1 MSNTRSFFMNNIE
14 YTPPTD
20 EAIIEELKKAED
32 KILWQKQTGD
42 IYAKLSF
49 IILVYFKNDNSP
61 EKKLKTINLLERFK
75 VAIR

>member
-1 MSNTRSFFMNNIE
+1 MINIE

-20 EAIIEELKKAED
+20 EAIIDELKKAED
-32 KILWQKQTGD
+32 EILLQKQTGD

-61 EKKLKTINLLERFK
+61 EKN
-75 VAIR
+75 